1 MRHWR
6 RARRMR
12 GMPLRLLLAVV
23 AILLIPAATASADS
37 IVFVKDSNVW
47 VASPDGSNQRQLT
60 RDGTSDH
67 PYRSPSQADDG
78 TVAASYLDSIR
89 LIRRDGTRLRELDPP
104 PLTNSVSHAMDGTPV
119 DVALSP
125 DAKTI
130 AYTFVSASCPVGA
143 SCGARAATGYI
154 TSRRPGAARQPLP
167 QQPELG
173 GQRTHAGVRRLP
185 APGQHARPGRRRGRP
200 LVRRLRD
207 RRPAR
212 RDRPRRRRA
221 QHPGRQAR
229 AGAQLRQRHPHHVVH
244 DERLGAA
251 DAAVRDRQAR
261 GPLRPD
267 VGARRPVA
275 GLGRAGRRLGQAER
289 ARLHGAAVA
298 RDPRRHGARLGSRRT
313 PARPPSRS

>member
-1 MRHWR
+1 
-6 RARRMR
+6 
-12 GMPLRLLLAVV
+12 MPLRLLLAVV

-37 IVFVKDSNVW
+37 IVFVKDANVW

-60 RDGTSDH
+60 RDGTADH

-89 LIRRDGTRLRELDPP
+89 LIRRGGTVIRELDPP
-104 PLTNSVSHAMDGTPV
+104 PLVNSVSHAMDGTPV

-125 DAKTI
+125 DGKTI

-154 TSRRPGAARQPLP
+154 TSTGGRAARQPLP

-173 GQRTHAGVRRLP
+173 RQLAHAGVRRLP
-185 APGQHARPGRRRGRP
+185 APGQHARPRRRRGRP
-200 LVRRLRD
+200 LVRRLRG

-221 QHPGRQAR
+221 QRPGRQAR
-229 AGAQLRQRHPHHVVH
+229 AGARLRQRHAHH
-244 DERLGAA
+244 
-251 DAAVRDRQAR
+251 R
-261 GPLRPD
+261 GTRRT
-267 VGARRPVA
+267 ARRCRPRSA
-275 GLGRAGRRLGQAER
+275 RPASSRASTGRRGRPTASRWPGASRTASGSSR
-289 ARLHGAAVA
+289 ARSTA
-298 RDPRRHGARLGSRRT
+298 PCSRRSSS
-313 PARPPSRS
+313 PAPRSPIGVPPASARPPSRS